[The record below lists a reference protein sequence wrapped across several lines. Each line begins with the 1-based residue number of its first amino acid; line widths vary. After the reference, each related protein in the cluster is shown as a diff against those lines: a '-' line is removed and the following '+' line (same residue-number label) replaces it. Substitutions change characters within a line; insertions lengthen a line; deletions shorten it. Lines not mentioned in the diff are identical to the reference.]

1 MKIKMTDHSIR
12 VLLVED
18 SPGDARL
25 VEATLNEGDGAK
37 YQVRTV
43 ASMAEALTAL
53 AGATFDVVLTDLSLP
68 DCGPNETVERV
79 TAAAARI
86 PIVVLT
92 GMDDE
97 EFGREVLKQ
106 GAQDYLVKV
115 QFDRRLLGR
124 AIGYAIERKRTQT
137 ELAAARDAAVSTT
150 VPREPAIDKAA
161 LARLAE
167 IAPPGSNFMI
177 EIIEAFLGD
186 MTERVAAI
194 EGQVG
199 IRDMAGIA
207 ATGHKLKGSCSH
219 FGARGLMQ
227 RCVELEGIARSGNTG
242 GLQAA
247 IDCMVAETER
257 VRSEL
262 QEYRE
267 TQAAARR
274 T

>member
-25 VEATLNEGDGAK
+25 VEATLNDGDGAK
-37 YQVRTV
+37 CQVRTV

-53 AGATFDVVLTDLSLP
+53 AGATFDVVLADLSLR

-79 TAAAARI
+79 TAA
-86 PIVVLT
+86 
-92 GMDDE
+92 
-97 EFGREVLKQ
+97 
-106 GAQDYLVKV
+106 
-115 QFDRRLLGR
+115 
-124 AIGYAIERKRTQT
+124 
-137 ELAAARDAAVSTT
+137 AAARDAAVSTT
-150 VPREPAIDKAA
+150 VPREPAIDQAA

-186 MTERVAAI
+186 MTERVAAL
-194 EGQVG
+194 EGQVA

-219 FGARGLMQ
+219 FEARGLMQ
-227 RCVELEGIARSGNTG
+227 RCVELEGIARSGDTE

-267 TQAAARR
+267 NQTAA
-274 T
+274 